1 MRVKTPFVDDELR
14 QLRRNRRPAMSALLV
29 LALSYAWLGQ
39 HQGLR
44 RSPGCPL
51 ELGPELPASIEQ
63 YFLPSKYS
71 LRMYR
76 LAAIGGAISMPCAD
90 TSDNSRRPLSPLLS
104 NNCDE
109 LRPRPVWPPQ
119 LRSGTG
125 VPIPAV
131 SLPET
136 VCAQENCAILGVHPK
151 MMGPTWDQ
159 TSARN
164 ESRMPAKQRKNLART
179 CFEMGFVQPSGL
191 LRPSNTSAAH

>member
-14 QLRRNRRPAMSALLV
+14 QLRRNRRPAMSVLLV

-44 RSPGCPL
+44 RSTGCPL
-51 ELGPELPASIEQ
+51 ELRPELLVSIEQ
-63 YFLPSKYS
+63 YFLSSKYS

-76 LAAIGGAISMPCAD
+76 LAGIAEAISMPCAG
-90 TSDNSRRPLSPLLS
+90 TSDNSRRPLSAILS
-104 NNCDE
+104 NNCHE

-136 VCAQENCAILGVHPK
+136 VSAQGNCAILWVHPP
-151 MMGPTWDQ
+151 MIGPT
-159 TSARN
+159 
-164 ESRMPAKQRKNLART
+164 
-179 CFEMGFVQPSGL
+179 CG
-191 LRPSNTSAAH
+191 